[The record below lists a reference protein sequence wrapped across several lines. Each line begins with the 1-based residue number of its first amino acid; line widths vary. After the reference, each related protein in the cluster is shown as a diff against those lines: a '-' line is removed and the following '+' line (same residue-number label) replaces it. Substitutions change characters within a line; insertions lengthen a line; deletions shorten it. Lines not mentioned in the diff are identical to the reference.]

1 MKINEIFYSLQGEGY
16 FSGVPAVFVRFSGC
30 NLKCPFCDTLH
41 EEGKEM
47 SVEEIVSVVCQ
58 YPALHVVLTG
68 GEPSLFIDSHLIK
81 ALHDKQR
88 FVAIETNGTRL
99 VEEKVDWITLSP
111 KLGQAQNA
119 QIQQNKCDEL
129 KLVYQNDEQ
138 IKRLI
143 KTLEESNFSFAKHLF
158 LQPCD
163 TGISAKNQKIIEDCV
178 SFCKSNPLWRLSLQM
193 HKLINI
199 K

>member
-16 FSGVPAVFVRFSGC
+16 FTGVPAVFVRFSGC

-47 SVEEIVSVVCQ
+47 SVEEIAESVCQ

-68 GEPSLFIDSHLIK
+68 GEPSLFINSWLIK
-81 ALHDKQR
+81 ALHDRGR

-99 VEEKVDWITLSP
+99 VQEKVDWITLSP
-111 KLGQAQNA
+111 KVGQAPNA
-119 QIQQNKCDEL
+119 QIVQSKCNEL

-138 IKRLI
+138 TIHVI
-143 KTLEESNFSFAKHLF
+143 KTLEESNFIFPKHMF

-163 TGISAKNQKIIEDCV
+163 TGDLAKNKIIIKDCV
-178 SFCKSNPLWRLSLQM
+178 SFCKSNPQWRLSLQM
-193 HKLINI
+193 HKLIDI